1 MIQQYC
7 SFMKTTIEIA
17 DPLLDEARKLAAR
30 ERPTLRALIEQ
41 GLRRVLSERKSRGGA
56 FRLRKASFKGR
67 GLHPDMQG
75 ATWEQIRDKIYEGRG
90 G

>member
-1 MIQQYC
+1 MLY
-7 SFMKTTIEIA
+7 
-17 DPLLDEARKLAAR
+17 
-30 ERPTLRALIEQ
+30 ALIEQ
-41 GLRRVLSERKSRGGA
+41 GLRRLLAKKARGRT
-56 FRLRKASFKGR
+56 FRLRKASVKGR